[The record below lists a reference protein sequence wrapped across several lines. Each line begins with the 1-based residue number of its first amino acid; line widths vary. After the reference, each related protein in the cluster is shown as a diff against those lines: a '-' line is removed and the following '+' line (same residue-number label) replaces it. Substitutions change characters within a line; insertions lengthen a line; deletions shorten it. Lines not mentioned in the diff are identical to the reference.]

1 MLNQNL
7 GKDNLANPPA
17 SCGLLEASPLH
28 LTQAQSKEDQD
39 PTGPQARAHPHS
51 QERGTPQRA
60 SLLGFRQSS
69 DNYRIEEMSH

>member
-39 PTGPQARAHPHS
+39 RTGP
-51 QERGTPQRA
+51 PQGPRPGHTLTHRNEA
-60 SLLGFRQSS
+60 PCNEPLCLGS
-69 DNYRIEEMSH
+69 DRVQIITE

>member
-39 PTGPQARAHPHS
+39 CTGP
-51 QERGTPQRA
+51 PQGPRPGRILTYRNEA
-60 SLLGFRQSS
+60 PRNEPLYLGS
-69 DNYRIEEMSH
+69 DRVQIITE

>member
-39 PTGPQARAHPHS
+39 PQGPRTGRTLTHRNEAPRNEP
-51 QERGTPQRA
+51 
-60 SLLGFRQSS
+60 LYLGS
-69 DNYRIEEMSH
+69 DRVQIITE